1 VVIEAFLVA
10 WGFSSSYTC
19 CYLLSYYPL
28 LPKME
33 VLPLG
38 NALFTVNTMNLDRLA
53 FQRSLPASP
62 NSPEFYAFQ
71 KLLRDTY
78 HSATLDL
85 QNVERQR
92 GYLHRIYKLQSLDKT
107 IFTLKCSPSR
117 DTHLMR
123 HEHKSLET
131 EARVIDLINAN
142 THVPTPQRIA
152 YDSQAINAIGAP
164 FLLRSYIP
172 GATLADVERYLST
185 DELSDIDRM
194 LGSYLFSMFQ
204 VKERSFGLFHRV
216 NAGTGHHTWGEAFQ
230 SLVESVLRDAEDM
243 LVSLPYDSIRY
254 HVSVRKTILD
264 QITVPRLTAMDAGD
278 ARHVL
283 LDQGRH
289 QQIVGLLGLS
299 NVIWGDPM
307 LAGVFSG
314 ASREF
319 WDGFGGKPPQ
329 DDSQRIRGLL

>member
-1 VVIEAFLVA
+1 
-10 WGFSSSYTC
+10 
-19 CYLLSYYPL
+19 
-28 LPKME
+28 ME

-38 NALFTVNTMNLDRLA
+38 SALFTVNTMNLDRLA

-78 HSATLDL
+78 HSSTLDL

-92 GYLHRIYKLQSLDKT
+92 GHLHRIYKLQTLDKSS
-107 IFTLKCSPSR
+107 FTLKSSPSR
-117 DTHLMR
+117 ETHLLR

-131 EARVIDLINAN
+131 EAKVLALIKANSRVPSP
-142 THVPTPQRIA
+142 HRIA

-172 GATLADVERYLST
+172 GVCLADVKRYLSA
-185 DELSDIDRM
+185 DELSQIDRT
-194 LGSYLFSMFQ
+194 LGSHLYTLSQMR
-204 VKERSFGLFHRV
+204 ERSFGLFQRV
-216 NAGTGHHTWGEAFQ
+216 NAGTGHRSWAEAFQ

-254 HVSVRKTILD
+254 HVSVRKSILD
-264 QITVPRLTAMDAGD
+264 QIAIPRLTVMDAGD
-278 ARHVL
+278 ENHVL
-283 LDQGRH
+283 VDQNRN
-289 QQIVGLLGLS
+289 QEIVGLLGFS

-314 ASREF
+314 ASPEF
-319 WDGFGGKPPQ
+319 WDGFGGKPSQ
-329 DDSQRIRGLL
+329 DRGQRVRGLL